1 MSERMSVGTAESASQ
16 GRATTI
22 NEHTNTGTS
31 TGRTGQIDTASEAG
45 RVTAG
50 QNTFEVVL
58 VTYKSRPHVEALVA
72 SWPETLPIVVVDN
85 ARGADGLAEWSKDHP
100 NVRYLDG
107 GGVGFARAANTGAFS
122 SSEPFVVFVNPDCR
136 PTLDDLQRLVDGLAG
151 DWLAAAHAA
160 TMTGKAGE
168 VEIGVGGWEPT
179 VPRALAYAVG
189 LHKKWPKAG
198 IYAKPASGE
207 QLDVEWTTGACMAV
221 RTAQFKRLGG
231 FDEAFYVYS
240 EDMSFGRRAR
250 EAGLREVLRSD
261 VVVRHGAG
269 SSGAPSSEM
278 LRLRGAS
285 FANYVER
292 YHAPVSATVM
302 RGAMLG
308 GYALRAGREYMRRN
322 PDLTRQYVAYAK
334 GIASGTA
341 TVGGEEVAR
350 SRFVQTSPEGEAAG
364 DAQRPFLFVTK
375 EFGIPPTSGGM
386 LRTLAMVSWFA
397 ARGEVILVAPD
408 GVRRVT
414 RAESGELTVDLI
426 HAGDDTSQE
435 PAADGRFGA
444 LAAKA
449 KGSVADVASLL
460 TYRSIGA
467 PRTCGSAVLDG
478 THKALDEYG
487 PFRAAVVDHTCAFG
501 VADVLPDGLPVML
514 STHNIE
520 SDLMAQRAQAE
531 KGAMKAAAEL
541 EARLLRRLE
550 RTVGSRYPM
559 IVCTEHDAEQARR
572 DGTPAVVVARNG
584 VTPPEGSGREQL
596 AAEGGVNADELL
608 FTGALDWRPN
618 VNGISWLLASQAWA
632 DLVRER
638 PGLVLT
644 VAGRNPSP
652 EFVKLVESAPG
663 ARVMANVPSMRP
675 LLEGARL
682 GVAPLLE
689 GGGSRIKLLEYVAHG
704 LPSVS
709 TRVGASGLDGLPDG
723 VIRQTEEDAVAF
735 CDAIRAE
742 LDEGPVVLPKES
754 VSAMLDIYGWDTA
767 LSPID
772 ELLESDFSVS

>member
-1 MSERMSVGTAESASQ
+1 MSEPRSAELAAQMAEGASSTLANTTA
-16 GRATTI
+16 RAVH
-22 NEHTNTGTS
+22 N
-31 TGRTGQIDTASEAG
+31 A
-45 RVTAG
+45 
-50 QNTFEVVL
+50 FEVVL
-58 VTYKSRPHVEALVA
+58 VTYKSRAHVEELVA
-72 SWPETLPIVVVDN
+72 SWPDSLPVAVVDN
-85 ARGADGLAEWSKDHP
+85 SRGADGLDQWAQSHP
-100 NVRYLDG
+100 NVRYVDG
-107 GGVGFARAANTGAFS
+107 GGVGFARAANSGAFAS
-122 SSEPFVVFVNPDCR
+122 AEPYVVFVNPDCR
-136 PTLDDLQRLVDGLAG
+136 PSLHDMQRLVDGLAS

-160 TMTGKAGE
+160 TMTGASGD
-168 VEIGVGGWEPT
+168 VEIGVGGWEPSVSRT
-179 VPRALAYAVG
+179 LAYAVG
-189 LHKKWPKAG
+189 LHKKWPTAG
-198 IYAKPASGE
+198 VYAKPAPGE
-207 QLDVEWTTGACMAV
+207 QVDVEWTTGACMAV
-221 RTAQFKRLGG
+221 RTAQFRRLGG

-269 SSGAPSSEM
+269 NSGAPSSEM

-285 FANYVER
+285 FANYVTR
-292 YHAPVSATVM
+292 YHAPVQAGVM
-302 RGAMLG
+302 RSAMLG
-308 GYALRAGREYMRRN
+308 GYALRAGREYLRRN

-334 GIASGTA
+334 GVASGTA
-341 TVGGEEVAR
+341 NVGGAEVAR
-350 SRFVQTSPEGEAAG
+350 TRFVETSESGMAAG
-364 DAQRPFLFVTK
+364 SPGRPFLFVTK

-386 LRTLAMVSWFA
+386 LRTLAMVRWFA
-397 ARGEVILVAPD
+397 ARGEVVLVAPD

-414 RAESGELTVDLI
+414 REPGTDELSIDLLKEPGARPGAEAGTEVGTEPGGESGPDTKARA
-426 HAGDDTSQE
+426 AGVLSGALRS
-435 PAADGRFGA
+435 AAD
-444 LAAKA
+444 AA
-449 KGSVADVASLL
+449 SVLS
-460 TYRSIGA
+460 YRSIGA
-467 PRTCGSAVLDG
+467 PRTCGSAVLEG
-478 THKALDEYG
+478 TRRALAEYG

-501 VADVLPDGLPVML
+501 VADMLPEGLPVML

-531 KGAMKAAAEL
+531 TGAMKLAAEL

-550 RTVGSRYPM
+550 RTVGARYPM

-572 DGTPAVVVARNG
+572 DGSPAVVVARNG
-584 VTPPEGSGREQL
+584 VTPPENPGRARL
-596 AAEGGVNADELL
+596 AAEGGVDENELL

-618 VNGISWLLASQAWA
+618 INGITWLLGSQAWA

-652 EFVKLVESAPG
+652 EFVAMVESAPG
-663 ARVMANVPSMRP
+663 ARVKANVPSMRP

-709 TRVGASGLDGLPDG
+709 TRVGASGLDGLPEG
-723 VIRQTEEDAVAF
+723 VIHQTEEDAQAF

-742 LDEGPVVLPKES
+742 LDGGPVVLPES
-754 VSAMLDIYGWDTA
+754 DVEAMLDIYGWDTA

-772 ELLESDFSVS
+772 ELLGAREPVS